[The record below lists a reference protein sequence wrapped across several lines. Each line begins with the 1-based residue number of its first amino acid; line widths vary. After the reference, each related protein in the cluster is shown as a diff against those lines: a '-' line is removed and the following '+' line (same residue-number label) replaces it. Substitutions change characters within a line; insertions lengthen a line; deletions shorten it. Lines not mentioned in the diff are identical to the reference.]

1 MQITLVIILI
11 AASLAACLGNPVV
24 NLHKREIPDNAFDI
38 GPIDSCIV
46 PTPEQLPTCSQ
57 YITYP
62 VPAALLSEK
71 AASIREKAVYGAHRN
86 ALSLEENSGSSSTA
100 SVCAST
106 IEEIECYQQFPAC
119 VDNATMVRFNT
130 TNCENQVVS
139 SCSSTTADTL
149 KISCGS
155 NKDVDVPLST
165 CRPVTESSTYQYQY
179 CNKLQGW
186 SSIYVTEWMH
196 ILLQEEEN
204 DIESLSVIVPNLC
217 SSLYT
222 ELKCGG
228 VGRCWDQGRR
238 MELNATRELCESVIY
253 WYVSIVHAYMYV
265 HNIILLIILPSCMFL
280 VYM

>member
-1 MQITLVIILI
+1 MQITLVVILV
-11 AASLAACLGNPVV
+11 AANLAACLGYPVV
-24 NLHKREIPDNAFDI
+24 NLHIREIPIDPDNAFDI

-46 PTPEQLPTCSQ
+46 PTSEQLPICSQ

-71 AASIREKAVYGAHRN
+71 AASIREKAVYGAYTN
-86 ALSLEENSGSSSTA
+86 AFSLETNSGGSSTA
-100 SVCAST
+100 NGCAST
-106 IEEIECYQQFPAC
+106 IEEIECHQQFPAC

-130 TNCENQVVS
+130 TNCKNKVVS

-149 KISCGS
+149 KTTCGS

-179 CNKLQGW
+179 CNKLPGW

-196 ILLQEEEN
+196 ILLQEEES
-204 DIESLSVIVPNLC
+204 DIDAFVKVFGLNLC
-217 SSLYT
+217 SPLYT

-228 VGRCWDQGRR
+228 FGRCWDQGRR
-238 MELNATRELCESVIY
+238 MELNATRELCESVIN
-253 WYVSIVHAYMYV
+253 WYV
-265 HNIILLIILPSCMFL
+265 L
-280 VYM
+280 

>member
-1 MQITLVIILI
+1 MQITLVI
-11 AASLAACLGNPVV
+11 AATLAAACLGYPVV
-24 NLHKREIPDNAFDI
+24 NLHKREDPDNAFDI
-38 GPIDSCIV
+38 GPIDSCMV
-46 PTPEQLPTCSQ
+46 PTSQQLPICSQ

-71 AASIREKAVYGAHRN
+71 AASIREKAVYGAYTN
-86 ALSLEENSGSSSTA
+86 AFSLETNSGGSSTA
-100 SVCAST
+100 IGCAST
-106 IEEIECYQQFPAC
+106 IEEIECHQQFPAC

-130 TNCENQVVS
+130 TNCENKVVS

-149 KISCGS
+149 KTTCGS

-179 CNKLQGW
+179 CNKLPGW

-196 ILLQEEEN
+196 ILLQEEES
-204 DIESLSVIVPNLC
+204 DIDAFVKVFRLNLC

-228 VGRCWDQGRR
+228 FGRCWDQGRR
-238 MELNATRELCESVIY
+238 MELNATRELCESVIN
-253 WYVSIVHAYMYV
+253 WYV
-265 HNIILLIILPSCMFL
+265 L
-280 VYM
+280 